1 MAETFNE
8 AELMDRVDNDL
19 GFLAETVEMLQIDG
33 QSAMQQI
40 RDALAARDAASVGRA
55 AHALKGIVSNFCS
68 PQTQAIALEVEQMG
82 KNGDLSATPEAVKIL
97 GDRLESLLGELAT
110 FVKERT

>member
-1 MAETFNE
+1 MAETFDKE
-8 AELMDRVDNDL
+8 ELLDRVDSDL
-19 GFLAETVEMLQIDG
+19 EFLAETIQMLQCDG
-33 QSAMQQI
+33 PSVMQEI
-40 RDALAARDAASVGRA
+40 RDALASGDATSLGRA

-82 KNGDLSATPEAVKIL
+82 KSGDLSAAPEAVDIL
-97 GDRLESLLGELAT
+97 GSRLESLLGELAT